1 MVETT
6 HNSTPLLRIFGMK
19 ISYNSLYMS
28 SILPISS
35 SSFHSLISSSSSSL
49 LIFSNLFFP
58 FLFHFFQFLSN
69 RPQYSLSN
77 LLSSYLYSIFAIYL
91 PSNSPFLSSL
101 SFLFFLTLPISPYS
115 SSNSLTKFSTFPRF
129 SLGSQVSSSAVPNI
143 DSSL

>member
-49 LIFSNLFFP
+49 LIFSNIFFP

-101 SFLFFLTLPISPYS
+101 SFFFFLTLPISPYS

>member
-77 LLSSYLYSIFAIYL
+77 LLLSYLYSIFAIYL

-101 SFLFFLTLPISPYS
+101 SFLFFLTLSISPYS

>member
-1 MVETT
+1 
-6 HNSTPLLRIFGMK
+6 MK

-58 FLFHFFQFLSN
+58 FLFYFFQFLSN

-115 SSNSLTKFSTFPRF
+115 SLNSLTKFSTFPRF
-129 SLGSQVSSSAVPNI
+129 FLGSQVSSSAVPNI

>member
-1 MVETT
+1 MVKTT

-49 LIFSNLFFP
+49 LIFSNLFFS

-91 PSNSPFLSSL
+91 LSNSPFLSSL